1 MRVLVTGG
9 LGVIG
14 SWAVREL
21 AGRGHDVL
29 IVENR
34 VDRSLLPDLDAVG
47 ARIVES
53 DVADPAAVRAV
64 MADEGPEVVVHTAAV
79 IGGNDDPVGAVRVNI
94 GGTVGVLDAAA
105 ATGVRRMVYTSAR
118 AVYGDLTGPHGYP
131 DYVPVTED
139 HPRRPVALY
148 DVTKSACED
157 LVRWYS
163 ANRRIETV
171 ALRFATIFGPGKLLR
186 HGGFSAYGSLI
197 ELPAAGRPARL
208 ERGGDERDDVLYVAD
223 AAGAIADV
231 VSVPAP
237 LQQQA
242 YNIGTGH
249 TVSMHDIADAVRRV
263 LPAAD
268 IEIGPGRNPMGMPVS
283 YYGALDSSRALADF
297 GWKARFT
304 LDAAV
309 GHHLESLRT
318 LGLTSAGVNDDTEK
332 ENTR

>member
-1 MRVLVTGG
+1 VRVLVTGG

-34 VDRSLLPDLDAVG
+34 VDRSLLPDLDAIG
-47 ARIVES
+47 TRICEA
-53 DVADPAAVRAV
+53 DVTDSAAVRAL
-64 MADEGPEVVVHTAAV
+64 MADERPEVVVHTAAV
-79 IGGNDDPVGAVRVNI
+79 IGGNDDPVGAVGVNV

-105 ATGVRRMVYTSAR
+105 STGVRRVVYTSAR
-118 AVYGDLTGPHGYP
+118 AVYGDLTGPHGHP
-131 DYVPVTED
+131 DYLPVTED

-148 DVTKSACED
+148 DLTKSACED

-163 ANRRIETV
+163 ANRGLETV
-171 ALRFATIFGPGKLLR
+171 ALRFATIFGPGKSLR
-186 HGGFSAYGSLI
+186 HGGFSAYGTLI

-231 VSVPAP
+231 VSVPGP
-237 LQQQA
+237 LPHDV

-249 TVSMHDIADAVRRV
+249 TVSMHDIAAAVRTV

-304 LDAAV
+304 LGAAV
-309 GHHLESLRT
+309 DHYLDSLRT
-318 LGLTSAGVNDDTEK
+318 LGLAAADVSVDTEK
-332 ENTR
+332 ENTG